1 MKKFLFFSAA
11 TLMITVSVN
20 AQTPATLQ
28 SEIKID
34 NKVEHN
40 IKKEKKEDRKELR
53 KLKGAEVSYQSKQ
66 AFLTDFGNV
75 PGTEWSRLDN
85 FDEATFTKDGQTKSA
100 FYDFDSKLVGTTQNK
115 TYADIPAK
123 AQQNIMK
130 YYKGYTPVDVLLFDD
145 NELNETDMI
154 LYGNQFADKDSYFV
168 ELTNGP
174 KKIVVQVSMDGEVGY
189 FTRLR

>member
-1 MKKFLFFSAA
+1 MKKLLLLSATA
-11 TLMITVSVN
+11 FIVTASVN
-20 AQTPATLQ
+20 AQTPASLQ
-28 SEIKID
+28 SEIKLD
-34 NKVEHN
+34 SKVEHMV
-40 IKKEKKEDRKELR
+40 KKEKKEYRKELR
-53 KLKGAEVSYQSKQ
+53 KLKGAEVSSQSKK
-66 AFLTDFGNV
+66 AFMSDFGNV
-75 PGTEWSRLDN
+75 SGTEWSRLDN

-123 AQQNIMK
+123 AQQSIMK
-130 YYKGYTPVDVLLFDD
+130 HYKGYTAVDVLFYDD

-174 KKIVVQVSMDGEVGY
+174 KKIVVQVSMDGDVSY